1 MPSSGIAGSY
11 GSFILS
17 FLRNLHTVFHSGCI
31 NLHFHQQYKR
41 VPFSPHPLQHLLFVD
56 IFDDGHSDKMK
67 RQPSEWEKIIANEA
81 TKKGLISKIYKQ
93 FMELNIRNTNNPIK
107 KWAEDL
113 NRHFSTE
120 DIQMGN
126 KHMNRCSTSLIARE
140 MQIINTMRCHLT
152 PVRMTII

>member
-1 MPSSGIAGSY
+1 
-11 GSFILS
+11 
-17 FLRNLHTVFHSGCI
+17 
-31 NLHFHQQYKR
+31 
-41 VPFSPHPLQHLLFVD
+41 
-56 IFDDGHSDKMK
+56 MK

-120 DIQMGN
+120 DIQMDN